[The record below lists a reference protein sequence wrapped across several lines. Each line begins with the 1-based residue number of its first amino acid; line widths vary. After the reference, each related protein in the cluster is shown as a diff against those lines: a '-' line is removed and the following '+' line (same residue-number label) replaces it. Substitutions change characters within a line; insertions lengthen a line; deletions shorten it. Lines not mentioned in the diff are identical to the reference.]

1 MRASLPRPARSS
13 PRPPSIVP
21 ACVRSVSQ
29 QACAERLLC
38 ARPVLAAGATV
49 GADAGSCGTQGGET
63 QPSKPGARCCTPH
76 TRMWTGSARLSG
88 ACAPGSA
95 RRPRPPTPTYLPSPG
110 RGNSDPSL
118 VPTSSR
124 FSPPSDA
131 ECNPCIFSDWS
142 KKEKKKKAPL
152 QDVPSRAMGRSVT
165 QGAQAGRPLVGPLP
179 TLGSPSGGFL
189 PPEPQDKHRAR
200 HVAHAASLS
209 WMTDKSSRFT
219 VLAKSQGTL
228 LPAWTTANSYGGQGP
243 PRPRPDSALV
253 SEAHRPTSVFSELRP
268 GHHGKARDHTGRN
281 RDTWSPSD
289 SK

>member
-1 MRASLPRPARSS
+1 MRASLPRPRPARSS

-76 TRMWTGSARLSG
+76 TRMWTGPARPSG

-165 QGAQAGRPLVGPLP
+165 QGAQGGRPLVGPLP

-189 PPEPQDKHRAR
+189 PPEPQDEHRAR

-243 PRPRPDSALV
+243 PPPRPDSALV

-268 GHHGKARDHTGRN
+268 GHHGKAGRN

>member
-76 TRMWTGSARLSG
+76 TRMWTGPARPGPAEPALREAHG
-88 ACAPGSA
+88 ALG
-95 RRPRPPTPTYLPSPG
+95 RRPL
-110 RGNSDPSL
+110 
-118 VPTSSR
+118 PTSRLQVVEIWIQASFQHLHDFLHR
-124 FSPPSDA
+124 AMLNVIHAFFQ
-131 ECNPCIFSDWS
+131 IGLKR
-142 KKEKKKKAPL
+142 KKKKKKAPL

-165 QGAQAGRPLVGPLP
+165 QGAQGGHPLVGPLP

-189 PPEPQDKHRAR
+189 PPEPQDEHRAR

-243 PRPRPDSALV
+243 PSPDLTQ
-253 SEAHRPTSVFSELRP
+253 R
-268 GHHGKARDHTGRN
+268 
-281 RDTWSPSD
+281 W
-289 SK
+289 

>member
-1 MRASLPRPARSS
+1 MKKSRPAPNASAGQTEDPWPPNPARGLRALVSS
-13 PRPPSIVP
+13 RGRETVACARESPEAGTLQPAPAVNRP

-76 TRMWTGSARLSG
+76 TRMWTGPARPSR
-88 ACAPGSA
+88 ACAPGSS
-95 RRPRPPTPTYLPSPG
+95 RRPWPPTPTYLPSPG

-142 KKEKKKKAPL
+142 KKEKKKKLLYKTCLHEPWEGLLHKMLRGAVPWWGHCQPWAP
-152 QDVPSRAMGRSVT
+152 
-165 QGAQAGRPLVGPLP
+165 QAVAFCLRNPRTSTELGMWHTRPA
-179 TLGSPSGGFL
+179 SPG
-189 PPEPQDKHRAR
+189 
-200 HVAHAASLS
+200 
-209 WMTDKSSRFT
+209 
-219 VLAKSQGTL
+219 
-228 LPAWTTANSYGGQGP
+228 
-243 PRPRPDSALV
+243 
-253 SEAHRPTSVFSELRP
+253 
-268 GHHGKARDHTGRN
+268 
-281 RDTWSPSD
+281 
-289 SK
+289 

>member
-1 MRASLPRPARSS
+1 MCARVSRGRHAPARARRQSS
-13 PRPPSIVP
+13 LR
-21 ACVRSVSQ
+21 AFAQSVSRR
-29 QACAERLLC
+29 ALSAYCVPGPCWLLGLPWEPTRAHAELREERRSPLNPGRGAARHTRGC
-38 ARPVLAAGATV
+38 GPARP
-49 GADAGSCGTQGGET
+49 
-63 QPSKPGARCCTPH
+63 
-76 TRMWTGSARLSG
+76 SG

-95 RRPRPPTPTYLPSPG
+95 RRPWPPTPTYLPSPG

-165 QGAQAGRPLVGPLP
+165 QGAQGGRPLVGPLP

-243 PRPRPDSALV
+243 PTPDLTQ
-253 SEAHRPTSVFSELRP
+253 R
-268 GHHGKARDHTGRN
+268 
-281 RDTWSPSD
+281 W
-289 SK
+289 

>member
-76 TRMWTGSARLSG
+76 TRMWTGPARPSG

-95 RRPRPPTPTYLPSPG
+95 RRPWPPTPTYLPSPG

-142 KKEKKKKAPL
+142 KKEKKK
-152 QDVPSRAMGRSVT
+152 SSFTRRAFTSHGKVCYTRC
-165 QGAQAGRPLVGPLP
+165 
-179 TLGSPSGGFL
+179 SGG
-189 PPEPQDKHRAR
+189 P
-200 HVAHAASLS
+200 SLGG
-209 WMTDKSSRFT
+209 
-219 VLAKSQGTL
+219 A
-228 LPAWTTANSYGGQGP
+228 TANPGLPKRWLSASGTPGQAQSSACGT
-243 PRPRPDSALV
+243 RPAS
-253 SEAHRPTSVFSELRP
+253 P
-268 GHHGKARDHTGRN
+268 G
-281 RDTWSPSD
+281 
-289 SK
+289 